1 MSFTPPPKSADL
13 VKSIP
18 FDTATDTA
26 VDAKKRYDQF
36 DQSGTKDPNCCKALL
51 QFPNGGA
58 VFWSSKMAID
68 ADGPA
73 AGPGHL
79 TGKQLDPGSGQNN
92 TSLRLI
98 GEGSLPSETMRY
110 IVLPEKEKDSPD
122 SFHPDLSLGD
132 VAIVIYK
139 DKLTTAICGDMGP
152 PSKIGEASIATHL
165 GLKGAAPD
173 PCKRDLPDGPCTRI
187 NDCSIEQDVLFF
199 VFPGSAFGADEL
211 TADNL
216 EEKMNGRAL
225 SLFNQL
231 RGVT

>member
-13 VKSIP
+13 VKGVP

-26 VDAKKRYDQF
+26 ADAKNRYDQF
-36 DQSGTKDPNCCKALL
+36 DQSGTKDPNCCKVLL
-51 QFPNGGA
+51 QFPSGGP

-73 AGPGHL
+73 AGPGRL
-79 TGKQLDPGSGQNN
+79 NGKQLDPGSGQNN
-92 TSLRLI
+92 TSLRLA

-110 IVLPEKEKDSPD
+110 IVLPEKKKDSPD

-132 VAIVIYK
+132 VSVVIYK

-152 PSKIGEASIATHL
+152 ASKIGEASIATHL

-173 PCKRDLPDGPCTRI
+173 PCKRDSADGPCTRI
-187 NDCSIEQDVLFF
+187 TDSSIEQDVLFF
-199 VFPGSAFGADEL
+199 VFPGSAFGVGEL
-211 TADNL
+211 TIENL
-216 EEKMNGRAL
+216 NVKVNERAL
-225 SLFNQL
+225 SLFNAL
-231 RGVT
+231 RGTT

>member
-13 VKSIP
+13 VKDIP

-26 VDAKKRYDQF
+26 VDAKKRYDNF

-73 AGPGHL
+73 AGPGCRS
-79 TGKQLDPGSGQNN
+79 GRQLDPGSGQNQ
-92 TSLRLI
+92 TSLTL
-98 GEGSLPSETMRY
+98 GAEGSLPSESVRY
-110 IVLPEKEKDSPD
+110 IVLPEKKKDSPD
-122 SFHPDLSLGD
+122 SFHPDLAIGD
-132 VAIVIYK
+132 VAVVIYK

-152 PSKIGEASIATHL
+152 PNKIGEASIATHL

-173 PCKRDLPDGPCTRI
+173 PCKRDSPDGPCSCIT
-187 NDCSIEQDVLFF
+187 DCSVEQDVLFF
-199 VFPGSAFGADEL
+199 VFPGSAFDADEL
-211 TADNL
+211 TMANVNAKVS
-216 EEKMNGRAL
+216 ERAV
-225 SLFNQL
+225 SLFNGL
-231 RGVT
+231 GSAT